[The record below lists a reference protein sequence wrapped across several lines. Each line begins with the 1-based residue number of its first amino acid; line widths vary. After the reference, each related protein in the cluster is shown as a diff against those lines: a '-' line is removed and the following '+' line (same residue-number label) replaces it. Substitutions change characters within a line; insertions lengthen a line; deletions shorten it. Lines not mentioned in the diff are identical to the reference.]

1 MTVFISKLIG
11 DKRRWRQYK
20 ARVKALPEPY
30 RSAVD
35 AIERYL
41 MSFGRGDG
49 TGWAEQLEDLGP
61 ALGEGDVERGSRGEP
76 RGGTPDGA
84 VGVAHDRVAAGEH
97 ACGIEVR
104 EGRAAGVQARQAQP
118 ERIRRGL
125 PQAPGECAAASRHG
139 WGSLAGA
146 PAVARL

>member
-11 DKRRWRQYK
+11 GKRRWRQYR

-49 TGWAEQLEDLGP
+49 TGWAEQLEDL
-61 ALGEGDVERGSRGEP
+61 ADLFEQAAAD
-76 RGGTPDGA
+76 GTPIREI
-84 VGVAHDRVAAGEH
+84 VGEDPEAFVEVFVQNYPEGQWVVREQQRLRNTIARAAGE
-97 ACGIEVR
+97 GTRNDE
-104 EGRAAGVQARQAQP
+104 RAV
-118 ERIRRGL
+118 
-125 PQAPGECAAASRHG
+125 
-139 WGSLAGA
+139 
-146 PAVARL
+146 